1 MLTLFSNN
9 DKTVKIYSL
18 LQQQLIA
25 DLHLPFPVNYALI
38 SPDSEILVAVGD
50 SNQAYFYR
58 RKLVT
63 AKTPS
68 QDRFPKYEWEVL
80 AKPKLARGERIND
93 DYSFAVTFSPSGHLC
108 AISAQGGM
116 ISVFDVDTVCKTADS
131 DAETYSSAMICSFI
145 SSRSGICGCVRSM
158 AFSPAPWDL
167 LAWAEDHGRV
177 GIADVRQAFCRRQ
190 IIPLDTHGPD
200 LERISLE
207 DVTDPYV
214 KGLDMR
220 GRLIHQYQ
228 ENFQPESAR
237 SNDESLLGAPEDWSE
252 GADLQRHES
261 RRVGLADLDA
271 REQSVLDTLEVTM
284 EEVDDAIDSVQSPYS
299 VNYRA
304 SPHLRTLLENEE
316 RSPSR
321 AQLESLIDV
330 FRERN
335 LQRVRGGDRQYQP
348 RRRNSIVLSQGTG
361 SGTSGTSRLAPGS
374 ISRSRLTA
382 SPARMASTDVE
393 ANRSTLPPTMSTND
407 LATTASGS
415 DSQPLSYSIPPSD
428 PWHVIQSALGP
439 HTRTTSQP
447 IASNP
452 RLTPPASHHGDSG
465 MIEGDA
471 GSHLLPPESQ
481 SSANASA
488 HTSTLPTTINP
499 THSQSR
505 SRFQANPNLLRR
517 AIPLSELETERQ
529 SRRTAPTTLDLESR
543 DGRVRP
549 RVLEDDER
557 HLRILEARILAR
569 QRLAARELEQS
580 ASPPPAVSRTTA
592 TQRSEPTGR
601 GTPAELNFARQRI
614 MQSARNTLDGNGN
627 WMASAALEQI
637 LGRSNLDNANRIGG
651 AAAARE
657 MGVGTAGIGWSSDGR
672 NL

>member
-1 MLTLFSNN
+1 MISNN
-9 DKTVKIYSL
+9 DRTVKIYSL

-25 DLHLPFPVNYALI
+25 DLQLPFPVNYALI

-58 RKLVT
+58 RRLVN

-68 QDRFPKYEWEVL
+68 QDRFPEYEWEVL
-80 AKPKLARGERIND
+80 AKPKLAQGERIND
-93 DYSFAVTFSPSGHLC
+93 DYSFSVTFSPSGDLC

-116 ISVFDVDTVCKTADS
+116 ISVFDMGTICKLADS
-131 DAETYSSAMICSFI
+131 DVESYSSAMVCSFI

-167 LAWAEDHGRV
+167 LVWAEDHGRV

-190 IIPLDTHGPD
+190 IITLETHAPD
-200 LERISLE
+200 LERIILE

-214 KGLDMR
+214 KGL
-220 GRLIHQYQ
+220 RLMNQYQ

-237 SNDESLLGAPEDWSE
+237 TNDESLLGAPEDWSE
-252 GADLQRHES
+252 GAVLQRHES

-284 EEVDDAIDSVQSPYS
+284 EEVDDAIESVHNPYS

-304 SPHLRTLLENEE
+304 SPHLRALLENEE

-348 RRRNSIVLSQGTG
+348 RRRNSVVLSQGTG

-382 SPARMASTDVE
+382 SPARMANADVD
-393 ANRSTLPPTMSTND
+393 ADRSTLPSTMSTDD
-407 LATTASGS
+407 LNPTASGS
-415 DSQPLSYSIPPSD
+415 DSQPVPYSIPPSD
-428 PWHVIQSALGP
+428 PWHVIQSALGAP
-439 HTRTTSQP
+439 TRTTSQP
-447 IASNP
+447 TASNP
-452 RLTPPASHHGDSG
+452 RLTPPASHNDASD
-465 MIEGDA
+465 MTEGDA
-471 GSHLLPPESQ
+471 GNRLPSPDSQ
-481 SSANASA
+481 PRAHSSA
-488 HTSTLPTTINP
+488 HTSTLPTTVNP
-499 THSQSR
+499 THSQTR

-517 AIPLSELETERQ
+517 AAPLSELETERQ
-529 SRRTAPTTLDLESR
+529 LRRIASTTLDLESR

-549 RVLEDDER
+549 RALEDDER

-580 ASPPPAVSRTTA
+580 ASPPPAVSRATG
-592 TQRSEPTGR
+592 TQRSELTGR
-601 GTPAELNFARQRI
+601 ATSAELTFARQRI

-627 WMASAALEQI
+627 WMASAALERI
-637 LGRSNLDNANRIGG
+637 LGRSSVDDANGIGG
-651 AAAARE
+651 GATARE
-657 MGVGTAGIGWSSDGR
+657 LGVGTAGIGWSSDGR